1 MSSPILE
8 VIGVEYTYPDGTKAL
23 KGVHLTIPRGKR
35 VAVLGPNGAGKT
47 TLFLTFNGLIRPSRG
62 KLRFAGREVTYNRSF
77 LRWLRQKVGMVF
89 QDPDAQI
96 FAATVWQDVSFG
108 PLNLGLSKEEVA
120 RRVEESLALTGIS
133 HLRER
138 ATHFLSYG
146 EKKCVAIAGVLAMR
160 PQLLVCDEPTAWLD
174 ARQSHRIMELFTEIR
189 NQGITVVFSTH
200 DVDLAYTWSDYVC
213 LLKEG
218 RVLATGTPQGL
229 FADEELLARADLNQP
244 WILEI
249 WKTLGID
256 YREPPKTREGLM
268 AFLKSCF
275 RPGEALPSESED
287 SEGTGYIP
295 PSTNSAQDKHT

>member
-1 MSSPILE
+1 VSEAVLE
-8 VIGVEYTYPDGTKAL
+8 VIDVEFAYPDGTKAL

-62 KLRFAGREVTYNRSF
+62 KLRFGDRDVTYNRSF
-77 LRWLRQKVGMVF
+77 LKWLRQKVGMVF
-89 QDPDAQI
+89 QDPDAQL

-108 PLNLGLSKEEVA
+108 PINLGLPKEEVA

-160 PQLLVCDEPTAWLD
+160 PELLVCDEPTAWLD
-174 ARQSHRIMELFTEIR
+174 PRQSHRIMKLFTEIR
-189 NQGITVVFSTH
+189 DQGITVVFSTH

-218 RVLATGTPQGL
+218 RVLAAGTPERV
-229 FADEELLARADLNQP
+229 FADEALLALADLNPP

-249 WKTLGID
+249 WKTLRID
-256 YREPPKTREGLM
+256 HREPPKTREDLV
-268 AFLKSCF
+268 AFLKARLRSE
-275 RPGEALPSESED
+275 EAPPSELAVRGES
-287 SEGTGYIP
+287 GYMP
-295 PSTNSAQDKHT
+295 PSTSSA